1 MGPISDLGTR
11 NNLCEYLVVAG
22 FCHRI
27 RLGCLILLIAGATTI
42 SQKYGATSIP
52 SNLVPS
58 IEYGPSAG
66 ALVRG
71 CEEVDFAKRSADW

>member
-11 NNLCEYLVVAG
+11 NNLCEYLLAG

-52 SNLVPS
+52 SNLV
-58 IEYGPSAG
+58 IDYHLGCANIVILSAT
-66 ALVRG
+66 
-71 CEEVDFAKRSADW
+71 